1 MRNSRQS
8 PSPATLLGVTLLTLL
23 VPGAVVL
30 LRDPTWPDTAQFFT
44 IGLVETV
51 EELPRNPGFMRLT
64 VRPTGPELGR
74 VGSMILHIPGGDPEG
89 SG

>member
-1 MRNSRQS
+1 
-8 PSPATLLGVTLLTLL
+8 VL
-23 VPGAVVL
+23 VPGGVVL

-51 EELPRNPGFMRLT
+51 EDLTRNPGFVRIT

-74 VGSMILHIPGGDPEG
+74 VGSMILHIPGDQDPG
-89 SG
+89 GAR